1 MGEVNIDSNL
11 EDKLYNLVLHYTAK
25 SILALSKVHLIM

>member
-11 EDKLYNLVLHYTAK
+11 EDKLYNLVFTLHAK
-25 SILALSKVHLIM
+25 DLFWFY